1 MHAARRRGRFG
12 PGGLYPVDELIEQL
26 GITINQYNQAV
37 AHDANQRKPRL
48 DTSHAGFLRAFQ
60 GHSADCGHPMGF
72 MMEGLSETAIN
83 DLIYRYGPAMWHGTD
98 LHVVP
103 SMIQNGLIPG
113 GGPGGRLGVHYVLG
127 HCPTQWEDGRRG
139 FRRGSTCIVEVRLA
153 VLRDA
158 GVPIYAGVC
167 GADGVAL
174 TGQIRATGIS
184 RIWALP
190 KGSPVYSVLIAELE
204 VDRLVQHV
212 DLKSLGDTSAGP
224 HPPLGRGPKLG
235 TVQASQA
242 AAASSG
248 AASSSTVVL
257 APAGRVMAAGA
268 AQPVTPP
275 KAAPKVKGGAS
286 GTPRTSIV
294 PAKPKVYPRRNVP
307 GPNVLEAEDSLEE
320 EAAQEPEGV
329 EEDSSSSDL
338 PDTRAPQAAVKV
350 KEDEEPASGA
360 QAESTEEGVL
370 VLGQSV
376 VTSAKEYL
384 ARSEAL
390 LRAQKLQSK
399 ILEVAGTAMVK
410 LEKITKREESL
421 KTLRR
426 EGESRAAGE
435 GADGEE
441 VSDDGQDAPGVEGAS
456 SSARPSR
463 GGTVQSAPAPEVP
476 RPNADGHY
484 GCSAP
489 GCGLAFESLVQYHL
503 HQAACHGASLPP
515 NLGISPSA
523 PLDPFRQDWRGRLLS
538 RGKDGG
544 YGEVPMLRVIRYHKA
559 NGYDHSRVPLL
570 KRGDRIQ
577 LEDGSHHIYGGSH
590 PPGWLRDDP
599 ELDPPP
605 EGSDGGST
613 PKSEPTEEA
622 DPGPPREAAP
632 RGRALGPPKS
642 DVQRRLAERRSKRDY
657 SPDLVTPLDDLHAK
671 EIDSFFAGDPAA
683 DSLDVI
689 LMRAEVRT
697 EREEPLAKEEQ
708 EEEAEVVKDEEV
720 SVEMEAA
727 TADEADEVALPANRA
742 YVEGRFYPYGSWRC
756 FFCEAIN
763 PVTEDQCLTTHAGGP
778 EAGAPCDGRWI
789 NGIDIGWWE
798 VDPQTAPEQWR
809 RRFSAEELEEQQARA
824 DAARLLSDEELAE
837 ALQAAEEAQAA
848 ERAKKRE
855 RRQAEKA
862 ERDDHISEAL
872 RIAGWQCPNCYEW
885 NLSFR
890 QLCFRCSTPLRLA
903 EVVSRGIPDPRR
915 GEERN
920 SGSESSQDE
929 LEHEILLAN
938 RAMDEETIQ
947 PLLRNKHKK
956 RGGKRRREDATYGKG
971 RDPWSAWADARGKG
985 QGKPKGRGKSDA
997 KGKPKGRGKYAWGA
1011 YAAGIV
1017 AALQPRPSTSWV
1029 PAFPRGSAR
1038 PPPSVPL
1045 PPRTPL
1051 FLGRGLLNRLM
1062 HALNGNINGWW
1073 GLAAAASAPIALQ
1086 LHRGAVHVV
1095 EDSMH
1100 AVATISA
1107 DVVEE
1112 IGHGARRTVWV
1123 AGTAITLVVV
1133 ILCGA
1138 VLWYVS
1144 RAVANRIAH
1153 LRHGNTA
1160 APVARL
1166 SQLLGSE
1173 ATFEVA
1179 STKKGVTH
1187 KVWVHLKE
1195 ETAACGCRAY
1205 LAEGRCGHCDA
1216 AMDTARSLGF
1226 LHTAQRGAGPA
1237 LTDSI
1242 RSTASDALAKGKV
1255 VLGLGNSEGCFSQL
1269 AAKSRGLS
1277 CFQGLAGRD
1286 LAAAPADG
1294 ASAAH
1299 AQSGSVQRATTATVA
1314 RTPSRRNKG
1323 PVPARSSPVK
1333 EVEFLAGGP
1342 YVQAAQTLLGSGAA
1356 EDVVYIRAYSL
1367 DCPSCIEAI
1376 EASLSKGAGV
1386 RIVADMGQCHRTK
1399 LQWQALKRLAAAGAE
1414 VKVGCGTS
1422 VRDAYA
1428 RDGRGAKVGTGI
1440 QGLHHAKALCLLR
1453 PDGAVVLIGSL
1464 NFTTSSKANAEA
1476 GLRLEVPKTHPVAQ
1490 SYIEDFLRVSA
1501 EAFSL
1506 DEAVAKRPQLERA
1519 SSSNVA
1525 GNATRAPNT
1534 APQGIE

>member
-1 MHAARRRGRFG
+1 M
-12 PGGLYPVDELIEQL
+12 
-26 GITINQYNQAV
+26 
-37 AHDANQRKPRL
+37 
-48 DTSHAGFLRAFQ
+48 
-60 GHSADCGHPMGF
+60 
-72 MMEGLSETAIN
+72 
-83 DLIYRYGPAMWHGTD
+83 
-98 LHVVP
+98 
-103 SMIQNGLIPG
+103 
-113 GGPGGRLGVHYVLG
+113 
-127 HCPTQWEDGRRG
+127 
-139 FRRGSTCIVEVRLA
+139 
-153 VLRDA
+153 
-158 GVPIYAGVC
+158 
-167 GADGVAL
+167 
-174 TGQIRATGIS
+174 
-184 RIWALP
+184 
-190 KGSPVYSVLIAELE
+190 
-204 VDRLVQHV
+204 
-212 DLKSLGDTSAGP
+212 
-224 HPPLGRGPKLG
+224 
-235 TVQASQA
+235 
-242 AAASSG
+242 
-248 AASSSTVVL
+248 
-257 APAGRVMAAGA
+257 
-268 AQPVTPP
+268 
-275 KAAPKVKGGAS
+275 
-286 GTPRTSIV
+286 
-294 PAKPKVYPRRNVP
+294 
-307 GPNVLEAEDSLEE
+307 
-320 EAAQEPEGV
+320 
-329 EEDSSSSDL
+329 
-338 PDTRAPQAAVKV
+338 

-399 ILEVAGTAMVK
+399 ILEVAGTAMVR

-441 VSDDGQDAPGVEGAS
+441 VSDDGQDAPEVAGSS
-456 SSARPSR
+456 SSARPSG
-463 GGTVQSAPAPEVP
+463 GGTAQSASASEEP

-523 PLDPFRQDWRGRLLS
+523 PLDPFRQDWRGRLFR

-544 YGEVPMLRVIRYHKA
+544 CGEVPMLRVIRYHKA

-570 KRGDRIQ
+570 RRGDRIQ

-590 PPGWLRDDP
+590 PPGWLREDP

-605 EGSDGGST
+605 GSSSGGST
-613 PKSEPTEEA
+613 PKSEPKEEA
-622 DPGPPREAAP
+622 EPRPPREAAP
-632 RGRALGPPKS
+632 RGRALEPPKG

-697 EREEPLAKEEQ
+697 E
-708 EEEAEVVKDEEV
+708 
-720 SVEMEAA
+720 
-727 TADEADEVALPANRA
+727 
-742 YVEGRFYPYGSWRC
+742 
-756 FFCEAIN
+756 
-763 PVTEDQCLTTHAGGP
+763 
-778 EAGAPCDGRWI
+778 
-789 NGIDIGWWE
+789 
-798 VDPQTAPEQWR
+798 WR

-915 GEERN
+915 GEERD

-929 LEHEILLAN
+929 LEYEILLAN
-938 RAMDEETIQ
+938 RAMDQETIQ
-947 PLLRNKHKK
+947 PLLRSKHKK
-956 RGGKRRREDATYGKG
+956 RGGKRRREEATYGKG

-1011 YAAGIV
+1011 FAAGIV

-1029 PAFPRGSAR
+1029 PAFPCGSAR

-1045 PPRTPL
+1045 PPRTPF

-1086 LHRGAVHVV
+1086 LHRGVVHVV

-1100 AVATISA
+1100 AVATVSA

-1112 IGHGARRTVWV
+1112 IGP
-1123 AGTAITLVVV
+1123 LVVV

-1153 LRHGNTA
+1153 MRHGNTA
-1160 APVARL
+1160 APEARL

-1179 STKKGVTH
+1179 SSKKGVTH

-1226 LHTAQRGAGPA
+1226 LHAAQRGAGPA

-1242 RSTASDALAKGKV
+1242 RSTASEALAKGKV

-1299 AQSGSVQRATTATVA
+1299 AQSGSVQRAATAIVA
-1314 RTPSRRNKG
+1314 CTPGRRNKG
-1323 PVPARSSPVK
+1323 PAPARSSPVK
-1333 EVEFLAGGP
+1333 GAEFLAGGP

-1356 EDVVYIRAYSL
+1356 EDVIYIRAYSL

-1376 EASLSKGAGV
+1376 EASLGKGASV

-1476 GLRLEVPKTHPVAQ
+1476 GLKLEVPKTHSVVQ
-1490 SYIEDFLRVSA
+1490 SYIEDFQRVSA

-1506 DEAVAKRPQLERA
+1506 DEAAAKRPQLERA

-1525 GNATRAPNT
+1525 GNVTRAPNT